1 MSSFAPP
8 DPYDCQ
14 DCDNNARAVWAIKN
28 PQLYVLP
35 QKAVW
40 HRRFRV
46 ETIPLF
52 IGFLA
57 RRLFYL
63 SHYICREIDAAEKHR
78 PRLDYGFNALFLRY
92 ISHGLPDFLPHRN
105 HELLIAL

>member
-63 SHYICREIDAAEKHR
+63 SHYICREIDAALFD
-78 PRLDYGFNALFLRY
+78 PRLCVRRETRTALRL
-92 ISHGLPDFLPHRN
+92 IEQCLKSIHG
-105 HELLIAL
+105 

>member
-63 SHYICREIDAAEKHR
+63 SHYICREIDAAEEHR
-78 PRLDYGFNALFLRY
+78 PCLDHGLNSLFLRY
-92 ISHGLPDFLPHRN
+92 ISHGFTDFLPHWN
-105 HELLIAL
+105 HEFLIAL